1 MVKKPSKAW
10 LHNSFIGHATLMQK
24 QATAINNAST
34 TSPTAQRIAREI
46 YRLARELELNLR
58 NERIDK

>member
-1 MVKKPSKAW
+1 MSNRSKNMW
-10 LHNSFIGHATLMQK
+10 KHNSFIGHATMMQK

-34 TSPTAQRIAREI
+34 TSATAQRIAREI